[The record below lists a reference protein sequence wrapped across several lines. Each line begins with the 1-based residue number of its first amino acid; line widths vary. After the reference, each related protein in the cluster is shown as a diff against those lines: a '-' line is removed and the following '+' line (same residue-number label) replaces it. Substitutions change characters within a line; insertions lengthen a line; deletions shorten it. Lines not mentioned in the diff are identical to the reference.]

1 MVQQMTAVV
10 LIVLLLLIILCLLV
24 LLVRTRRR
32 RLRYGGDL
40 VVAEEEEEQPV
51 VVVAEPGVRQLGH
64 ISRYPLFNVPTHQGI
79 WNIPPSPPS
88 PVSFHQPNGARIGR
102 GPHHY

>member
-1 MVQQMTAVV
+1 MTAIV
-10 LIVLLLLIILCLLV
+10 LIVLLVLIILCLLV

-32 RLRYGGDL
+32 LRHGGDL
-40 VVAEEEEEQPV
+40 IVAEEEEQPV
-51 VVVAEPGVRQLGH
+51 VVVAEPGIRQLGH

-79 WNIPPSPPS
+79 WNIPPPPPN